1 MQVEQ
6 DEQENISDSE
16 EERTRYVQIR
26 PCSKSIPKNIYSHAL
41 SRRQRGLD
49 REVIV
54 ISSDSEPEDEL
65 QTEQRGDTFVFG
77 CENASPPTGHGL
89 LTSPTQRQVPGSS
102 RLRVQDV
109 SITPTRL
116 SHPTTVAG
124 GNRSDM
130 STATRSITRV
140 AFDDVI
146 DISTSSDE
154 ERGPSATLQNEIK
167 EDLVPWEVDDG
178 STLILDEPRRAR
190 KPLRIP
196 TLQNNE
202 HWNGAEGSVLK
213 DTPLL
218 KRLFKHPGYSD
229 DEDEDN
235 TRDPVP
241 NRPRSIPGTPTLS
254 RNTRGSTSALKAP
267 RMTKKASKAA
277 EQARREVY
285 AQELFDELNECVF
298 DDGLPKETRLVWS
311 NRLITTAGKANW
323 QRTRDGVHTASIQL
337 AMKVLDEDERIRNT
351 LSHEMCHLACW
362 IISAEPKENHGK
374 IFKAWAAKVMRTRPD
389 IEITTRHD
397 YEIKYPYE
405 WKCQECSK
413 IYGRFSKS
421 IRPDECVC
429 GACKVGR
436 LQPLFEVK
444 TRTPRT
450 PKTTANSRMAA
461 TTPRDSP
468 HPASPAVDAV
478 IDLTVDVNVVD
489 TPTKTKKRKEK
500 TVVPEVDSEIDA
512 ILNRIKSVKIGLE

>member
-16 EERTRYVQIR
+16 EERTR
-26 PCSKSIPKNIYSHAL
+26 
-41 SRRQRGLD
+41 RRQRGLD

-178 STLILDEPRRAR
+178 STLILAR